1 MAQTVTTTSE
11 QNTVVPGTAGAG
23 GNPGTPG
30 EKGARNQAV
39 LNAAFPG
46 SPIYAKSSLEV
57 GTGASA
63 QTFDYS
69 TPDALKTSFI
79 NNVTKGSI
87 SDAQFGLSDYD
98 LDFQNGAPNLA
109 TEAMSLPDN
118 EPKPA
123 NGFVPNINSPGEG
136 SLEAKDKPAVEA
148 DDAQDARN
156 KALVEK
162 KGNQGFVG
170 DDIVTRANLA
180 TQGQNVADRLTVPAA
195 G

>member
-79 NNVTKGSI
+79 NNVTNFLVYFCRFCNSWRKWCSDSI
-87 SDAQFGLSDYD
+87 CDCFY
-98 LDFQNGAPNLA
+98 
-109 TEAMSLPDN
+109 
-118 EPKPA
+118 
-123 NGFVPNINSPGEG
+123 
-136 SLEAKDKPAVEA
+136 
-148 DDAQDARN
+148 
-156 KALVEK
+156 
-162 KGNQGFVG
+162 
-170 DDIVTRANLA
+170 
-180 TQGQNVADRLTVPAA
+180 
-195 G
+195 